1 MNSHNIKAPTLY
13 VGSFFCF
20 STSQV
25 YNKNIMNTTET
36 NSIYKNIQDAIKNA
50 GENLGF
56 SDITITNIIN
66 PYNVIN
72 ESVDVE
78 GIDTPINMY
87 RVQFNNALGP
97 YKGGIR
103 FHPDVDLDEVK
114 TLAITMM
121 LKCSLVGI
129 PMGGAKGG
137 ATLNPRDYNE
147 KQIEAVAR
155 AWARTMKDHIGVD
168 KDIPAPDVNTNGK
181 IMSYMVDEFEKIV
194 GHSEPGVITGKPIE
208 IGGSLGRTQA
218 TSQGGVYSLL
228 KILEYFPA
236 KVGDKTVVIQGFGN
250 VGSYAATIL
259 VEEGFTILGISDS
272 RGAIYNP
279 AGLDVVSIAEK
290 KQQSRESL
298 HDMFAAHEDVIKMSN
313 EELLLQECD
322 ILIPAALENQITE
335 SNADDI
341 KASVVVELANNPTS
355 TQADD
360 ILKLNDVLVIPDFLA
375 NAGGVTVSYFEWVQ
389 NRQQYYWTAKEVDER
404 LFKFMTEAT
413 DKTYALA
420 QKENLTLR
428 EAGFKL
434 AVERIGKAVELRGHR

>member
-1 MNSHNIKAPTLY
+1 MNNIKTD
-13 VGSFFCF
+13 
-20 STSQV
+20 
-25 YNKNIMNTTET
+25 
-36 NSIYKNIQDAIKNA
+36 SIYKNIQDAIRKA

-56 SDITITNIIN
+56 SDTTITNITN
-66 PYNVIN
+66 PYNIIT
-72 ESVDVE
+72 ESIEVQ
-78 GIDTPINMY
+78 GIDVPIDMY

-103 FHPDVDLDEVK
+103 FHPDVNLDEVK

-137 ATLNPRDYNE
+137 ATLNPRDYDE
-147 KQIEAVAR
+147 KQLEAVAR
-155 AWARTMKDHIGVD
+155 AWVRTMKDHIGVD
-168 KDIPAPDVNTNGK
+168 KDIPAPDVNTNGQ
-181 IMSYMVDEFEKIV
+181 IMSYMVDEFEKLV
-194 GHSEPGVITGKPIE
+194 GHSEPGVITGKPIA

-228 KILEYFPA
+228 KILEYFPEKA
-236 KVGDKTVVIQGFGN
+236 GDKKVVIQGFGN

-259 VEEGFTILGISDS
+259 DKEGFTIVGISDS

-279 AGLDVVSIAEK
+279 AGLDVQTIAEK
-290 KQQSRESL
+290 KRQSRESL
-298 HDMFAAHEDVIKMSN
+298 QDMFATNEDVIKLSN
-313 EELLLQECD
+313 DELLVQECD
-322 ILIPAALENQITE
+322 ILIPAALENQITDQ
-335 SNADDI
+335 NASDI
-341 KASVVVELANNPTS
+341 KAGVILELANNPTS
-355 TQADD
+355 IAADK
-360 ILKLNDVLVIPDFLA
+360 ILNANNVLLIPDFLA

-404 LFKFMTEAT
+404 LFKFMTDAT
-413 DKTYALA
+413 DKTYALG

-434 AVERIGKAVELRGHR
+434 AVERIGKAVALRGNK